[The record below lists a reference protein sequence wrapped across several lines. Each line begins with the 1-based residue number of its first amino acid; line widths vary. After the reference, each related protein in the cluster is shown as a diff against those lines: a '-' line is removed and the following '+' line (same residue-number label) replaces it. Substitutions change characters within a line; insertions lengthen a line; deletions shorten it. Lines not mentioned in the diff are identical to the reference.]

1 MIKLHL
7 NKSLASENILPK
19 AIFASILVLGLLL
32 SIFWNPEK
40 ADIVTC
46 YFHRITGFSCP
57 TCGLTRSFQ
66 AVSHLHF
73 QEAFQSHIMGP
84 VIYFA
89 LVFLFLK
96 FSFEI
101 VARKEIQI
109 KVNPLLLK
117 ITLFVFLSLWLGFW
131 LVRFFH
137 ELVTNKIGY
146 AP

>member
-1 MIKLHL
+1 VIKLYS
-7 NKSLASENILPK
+7 NKPVPQENILPK
-19 AIFASILVLGLLL
+19 AIFLSILMSGLLL

-40 ADIVTC
+40 VNLLPC
-46 YFHRITGFSCP
+46 YFHKITGFSCP
-57 TCGLTRSFQ
+57 TCGLTRSFH

-73 QEAFQSHIMGP
+73 QEAFQLHLMGP

-101 VARKEIQI
+101 VTRKEIQI
-109 KVNPLLLK
+109 KIAPLLSK

-131 LVRFFH
+131 FIRLLN
-137 ELVTNKIGY
+137 EL
-146 AP
+146 

>member
-7 NKSLASENILPK
+7 KKSLPSENILPK
-19 AIFASILVLGLLL
+19 AIFLSILISGFLL
-32 SIFWNPEK
+32 SIFWNTEK
-40 ADIVTC
+40 VNLLPC
-46 YFHRITGFSCP
+46 YFHKITGFSCP
-57 TCGLTRSFQ
+57 TCGLTRSFH

-73 QEAFQSHIMGP
+73 QEAFQLHLMGP

-101 VARKEIQI
+101 VTRKEIQI
-109 KVNPLLLK
+109 KIAPLLSK

-131 LVRFFH
+131 FIRLLN
-137 ELVTNKIGY
+137 EL
-146 AP
+146 